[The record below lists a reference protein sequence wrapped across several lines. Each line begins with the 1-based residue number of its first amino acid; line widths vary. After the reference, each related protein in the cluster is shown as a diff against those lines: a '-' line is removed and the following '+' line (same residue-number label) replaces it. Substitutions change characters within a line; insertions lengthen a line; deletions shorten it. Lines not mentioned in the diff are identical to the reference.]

1 MNSDSA
7 EIFALLVLFEFLS
20 RSWLTFL
27 RLVYAVNLETLDDSF
42 KESSINQLLV
52 LLTYLVKLGLKVEEP
67 LETLTNSENDMR

>member
-20 RSWLTFL
+20 RFLLTFL

>member
-20 RSWLTFL
+20 RFLLTFL

-42 KESSINQLLV
+42 KESGINQLLV

>member
-20 RSWLTFL
+20 RFLLTFL

-42 KESSINQLLV
+42 EESSINQLLV

>member
-20 RSWLTFL
+20 RFLLSFL

-42 KESSINQLLV
+42 KESGINQLLV

>member
-20 RSWLTFL
+20 RFLLTFL

-42 KESSINQLLV
+42 KESGINQFLV